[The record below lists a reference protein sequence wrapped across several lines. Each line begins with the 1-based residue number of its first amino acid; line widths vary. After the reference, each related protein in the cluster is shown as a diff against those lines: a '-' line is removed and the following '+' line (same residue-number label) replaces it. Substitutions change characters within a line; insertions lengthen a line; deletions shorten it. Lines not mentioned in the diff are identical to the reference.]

1 MSLCVGAQ
9 DSSGRTPL
17 EVLLAALETEA
28 CPLASA
34 SKAGAKPEASTSEEA
49 GAKPEAS
56 ASEEAVRHLARFGID
71 AVSADAAA
79 SSLPRELLGRLAV
92 AEAFWPRS
100 PHVLALDSPE
110 AWGLGQSDLEALG
123 PALREYAGA
132 VVLATEDAH
141 LARALGGDRWAL
153 EEDGLLRR
161 CG

>member
-1 MSLCVGAQ
+1 MGKYHRRNQSLHALPTSEPGV
-9 DSSGRTPL
+9 L
-17 EVLLAALETEA
+17 VLLAAHETEA
-28 CPLASA
+28 FP
-34 SKAGAKPEASTSEEA
+34 SKDAAE
-49 GAKPEAS
+49 PEAS
-56 ASEEAVRHLARFGID
+56 APEEAVRHLARFGID
-71 AVSADAAA
+71 AVSADSAA